1 MDHDVYRVLFLSRR
15 NSARSILAEAVLNR
29 EGKGQF
35 EAHSA
40 GVEVASAIDPRI
52 ADLLKAEGLSVPD
65 LRPKHYSEF
74 AAEGAADLDFVF
86 TLSDT
91 AIGEPLPEWPGMP
104 ISAHWSL
111 ADPLKVEGSEWEK
124 KAAFARNLAELQ
136 RRIRVFIS
144 LPFASLDRMSLKRHV
159 DEIGGQANAG

>member
-1 MDHDVYRVLFLSRR
+1 MDHEVYRVLFLSRR
-15 NSARSILAEAVLNR
+15 NSARSILAEALLNH

-40 GVEVASAIDPRI
+40 GVEIGSAVDPHI
-52 ADLLKAEGLSVPD
+52 EALLKSAGFTVPD

-74 AAEGAADLDFVF
+74 SKEGAADLDFVF

-91 AIGEPLPEWPGMP
+91 AAGEKLPEWPGMP

-111 ADPLKVEGSEWEK
+111 ADPMKVEGAGWERN
-124 KAAFARNLAELQ
+124 AAFARNLSELQ
-136 RRIRVFIS
+136 RRIRIFIS
-144 LPFASLDRMSLKRHV
+144 LPFSSLDRMSLRRHIE
-159 DEIGGQANAG
+159 DIG